1 MGKVIAV
8 SNQKGGVGKTTTSV
22 NLSASLGKSGKKILL
37 LDADPQGNASSGVGF
52 NKRNS
57 KFTVYDLI
65 LEDVNINQAIVK
77 TNFKNLSLIPSSV
90 DLAAV
95 ETKLYNKK
103 NKEFKLRDSIL
114 KIKDDYDYILIDC
127 PPAISLITINA
138 LTAADTM
145 LIPIQCEFYALEGLS
160 QLVNTARLIKR
171 TTNPELEIEGVL
183 LTMFDGRLNLTKQV
197 AREVK
202 KYFGTKVFKTTIP
215 RAVKISEAPSFGEP
229 VVYFDARCK
238 GSKAYKNL
246 AKEFLHLN

>member
-114 KIKDDYDYILIDC
+114 KIKDDYDYIFIDC

>member
-1 MGKVIAV
+1 MGKIIAV

-22 NLSASLGKSGKKILL
+22 NLAAALGKSSKKVLL
-37 LDADPQGNASSGVGF
+37 VDADPQGNASSGVGF

-57 KFTVYDLI
+57 EFTIYDVIIDNL
-65 LEDVNINQAIVK
+65 NINKAIVK
-77 TNFKNLSLIPSSV
+77 TNFKNLNLLPSSV
-90 DLAAV
+90 DLAAADA
-95 ETKLYNKK
+95 KLYSEK
-103 NKEFKLRDSIL
+103 NKEFKLKNAIL
-114 KIKDDYDYILIDC
+114 QIKDSYDYVFIDC

-171 TTNPELEIEGVL
+171 TTNQTLEIEGVL
-183 LTMFDGRLNLTKQV
+183 LTMFDNRLNLTRQV
-197 AREVK
+197 SREVK

-229 VVYFDARCK
+229 VVYFDSRCK

-246 AKEFLHLN
+246 AKEFLNIN